1 MKIPVFP
8 LLAASFIALSSVAFS
23 QDASNMFLQAY
34 QEYQA
39 AEKCERDGQ
48 MRDALNRYTTTV
60 KTLEKIQKQDPDWQT
75 LVVEY
80 RLKKARE
87 SIERLRETI
96 TKIPSAPETVEAPLP
111 TRTYD
116 IDIPAPVV
124 STRQSSGGS
133 PTPSP
138 RSQSATQ
145 APDSSDA
152 RRQLNEARRK
162 ISDLEDQLEKTK
174 GDSSSVK
181 MELEKTKT
189 ELVNAKS
196 RLAQTENS
204 LESVSRDRDK
214 LKVKAGEPVD
224 KRILDLSKR
233 IAGLEADN
241 EVLQDDNKRLL
252 GKLQNA
258 DANLKTSKTLLDRA
272 NEERSAMALQR
283 DQADARAKRLK
294 DNSAEIERL
303 RAERADFEKQ
313 LVAQKPKLDQLA
325 KYEAENREL
334 TEKLQNAE
342 KILVEASKTDNQKAL
357 IDLNKEVLALQ
368 NRLKSQQSEIGNRD
382 ENIKSLMGQL
392 EEATAESARLRL
404 DPKQTEEQK
413 RLFAENDLLR
423 NIVIRQLKEQH
434 ERTVA
439 AADLQNELENLQV
452 KSEGIT
458 NQISILTNPHA
469 PLSEQEKVLFRD
481 PSISVQEAGPS
492 KMAVSM
498 VVVKQSPGSS
508 PQPTPTPA
516 PAPLEE
522 EVNSLSPKA
531 RELATLAA
539 KLYKDERYFDSVIIY
554 RQALQVA
561 PDNLFVIANLAVAK
575 IQTGKLRD
583 SQLGLEK
590 VLEKKPRDL
599 FALTNL
605 SIVYSK
611 QKNFD
616 KAVATLNQILEIDP
630 KNAVAHNYMAV
641 ALGKTGKNAE
651 AEDYFKRSIQLDP
664 NYATAYFNLAIMY
677 INSNPP
683 QVELARQNYEKAKSL
698 GEDPNMVFE
707 KKLAQL
713 TSEAAPQAT
722 PQP

>member
-8 LLAASFIALSSVAFS
+8 LLAASFIALSSVAYS

-124 STRQSSGGS
+124 STRQSSGRS
-133 PTPSP
+133 PTPAP

-204 LESVSRDRDK
+204 LESVSRDREK

-258 DANLKTSKTLLDRA
+258 DANLKTSKSLLDRA

-313 LVAQKPKLDQLA
+313 LAAQKPKLDQLA

-434 ERTVA
+434 ERKLV
-439 AADLQNELENLQV
+439 AADLHNELENLQV

-458 NQISILTNPHA
+458 NQISILTNPHT
-469 PLSEQEKVLFRD
+469 PLSDQEKLLFRD
-481 PSISVQEAGPS
+481 PSISVQDTSSS
-492 KMAVSM
+492 KIAVSM
-498 VVVKQSPGSS
+498 VVVKQSPGST
-508 PQPTPTPA
+508 PQPTPTPT

-522 EVNSLSPKA
+522 DMNSLSPKA

-554 RQALQVA
+554 RQALQAA

-583 SQLGLEK
+583 SQIGLQK
-590 VLEKKPRDL
+590 VLEMKPRNL

-616 KAVATLNQILEIDP
+616 KAIATLNEILEIDP

-641 ALGKTGKNAE
+641 ALGKMSRNAE

-677 INSNPP
+677 INSKPP
-683 QVELARQNYEKAKSL
+683 QVEMARQNYEKAKSL